1 MGSEDATW
9 VFESRMPRD
18 PEGEWPEH
26 YDGFIVSNKQVA
38 PPSPFPSAYEVELS
52 GRNPGRL
59 NKQPK
64 SHCILTEL
72 AVPSSWFVSY
82 SCLPF
87 LIYMWCRRY
96 LSLCL
101 LFLKLLFSKRM
112 QSVRLT
118 YSPCT
123 LFQSTS
129 PRRIKECQVTG
140 GAILSIN
147 ISERDE
153 GKIFRCLIKRPGH
166 WFVELAATALPII
179 LRKCIVCLFSSLQQL
194 YEKITDKALPPHVAF
209 YWQWQPLNVW
219 RLTSIVNTSS
229 KWWPVFLIITQ
240 IMFSPLL
247 LLLLLL

>member
-1 MGSEDATW
+1 
-9 VFESRMPRD
+9 
-18 PEGEWPEH
+18 
-26 YDGFIVSNKQVA
+26 
-38 PPSPFPSAYEVELS
+38 
-52 GRNPGRL
+52 
-59 NKQPK
+59 
-64 SHCILTEL
+64 
-72 AVPSSWFVSY
+72 
-82 SCLPF
+82 
-87 LIYMWCRRY
+87 
-96 LSLCL
+96 
-101 LFLKLLFSKRM
+101 M

-209 YWQWQPLNVW
+209 Y
-219 RLTSIVNTSS
+219 
-229 KWWPVFLIITQ
+229 
-240 IMFSPLL
+240 
-247 LLLLLL
+247 